1 VVPGGAGGIG
11 ASFSFGTV
19 SIDNTG
25 GTITGGTGGTG
36 GAAQNASANGGAGGT
51 GGVGLEY
58 DNTTTLTN
66 ANVIEGGAGGTGGA
80 GGASGTGGNGGAGG
94 VAVNI
99 TAATTFTNNG
109 TVTAG
114 SGGSAGSGGTSG
126 SAGSSGNAITG
137 DNNAI
142 TITNTGSITGNISMG
157 TAVDTFNM
165 NGGTITGNIDLGTG
179 ANVAS
184 ATKGT
189 INGIFDIGA
198 ATADATINPSSG
210 NTVSFLN
217 SGATALESTGLD
229 FALSGAGTVVI
240 NGNVVDTSASATD
253 LDQTAGTLEF
263 SGNSAID
270 GALLSSGASTIVD
283 LSTNDVTVAAAS
295 TLGTSGSTLKVTI
308 DNTAGSSG
316 SLATSAAVAITV
328 NDSLIISPTVGN
340 VIAGEAITIIDGAAG
355 GGTLS
360 ITTLATL
367 QSNLSVSGASI
378 RHDNFTLANTGQTL
392 TITAGLASLSL
403 SGSAGGVNDVADT
416 AFASDSTL
424 LNALNAVSSSD
435 GLNDALESLAP
446 VVNGGAIVGSV
457 SAGTASRKVVQTRM
471 ANLRIGISAGQGL
484 ASGDEYEGERNFW
497 TQGFG
502 TFADQRGRD
511 GFDGFDAVTGGF
523 ALGADKPVS
532 KNLTGGLAFSYAF
545 TNVNSDRS
553 ANRTLINS
561 FQTTGYG
568 SYEFGS
574 YFLESMVSLSYTTYE
589 GLRSISVGSVERR
602 ARADY
607 DGAQGSIKAGLGRE
621 FRFDD
626 GVEITPSISL
636 QYNHVYI
643 DSYTESGADASNLDV
658 GSQNYDSLYLT
669 LNSEFSRTY
678 EIDAGTLAPEI
689 HIGYMYEALD
699 EKVST
704 TSTFT
709 GGGGSFKTS
718 GFDPANH
725 SLLAGA
731 GLTFASLDNFD
742 LKATYDM
749 EMKDDY
755 TSHSA
760 LLRGEWKF

>member
-1 VVPGGAGGIG
+1 M
-11 ASFSFGTV
+11 
-19 SIDNTG
+19 
-25 GTITGGTGGTG
+25 
-36 GAAQNASANGGAGGT
+36 
-51 GGVGLEY
+51 
-58 DNTTTLTN
+58 TN

-355 GGTLS
+355 G
-360 ITTLATL
+360 AR
-367 QSNLSVSGASI
+367 SVSRPWPPCRATCLFRVQAS
-378 RHDNFTLANTGQTL
+378 
-392 TITAGLASLSL
+392 
-403 SGSAGGVNDVADT
+403 V
-416 AFASDSTL
+416 
-424 LNALNAVSSSD
+424 
-435 GLNDALESLAP
+435 
-446 VVNGGAIVGSV
+446 
-457 SAGTASRKVVQTRM
+457 M
-471 ANLRIGISAGQGL
+471 
-484 ASGDEYEGERNFW
+484 
-497 TQGFG
+497 
-502 TFADQRGRD
+502 
-511 GFDGFDAVTGGF
+511 
-523 ALGADKPVS
+523 
-532 KNLTGGLAFSYAF
+532 
-545 TNVNSDRS
+545 
-553 ANRTLINS
+553 
-561 FQTTGYG
+561 
-568 SYEFGS
+568 
-574 YFLESMVSLSYTTYE
+574 
-589 GLRSISVGSVERR
+589 
-602 ARADY
+602 
-607 DGAQGSIKAGLGRE
+607 
-621 FRFDD
+621 
-626 GVEITPSISL
+626 
-636 QYNHVYI
+636 
-643 DSYTESGADASNLDV
+643 
-658 GSQNYDSLYLT
+658 
-669 LNSEFSRTY
+669 
-678 EIDAGTLAPEI
+678 
-689 HIGYMYEALD
+689 
-699 EKVST
+699 T
-704 TSTFT
+704 TSLWQT
-709 GGGGSFKTS
+709 
-718 GFDPANH
+718 PVR
-725 SLLAGA
+725 L
-731 GLTFASLDNFD
+731 
-742 LKATYDM
+742 
-749 EMKDDY
+749 
-755 TSHSA
+755 
-760 LLRGEWKF
+760 